1 MKANKS
7 SLRILF
13 YSHDLEYNDAYENV
27 EALLDEIYPTY
38 DLAHDKD
45 FLDLCEDI
53 NKRVPLKTANKEEVV
68 YYYTT
73 IYKGKFMWAHSLI
86 LLGIKLN
93 HEKTLIDREL
103 GHFVATIKANWWSY
117 TFNSPT
123 VFKYAKPRDE
133 NDEYDVV
140 DVYDNGLMIY
150 DKKDHKLR
158 EYISAPNGLCVAYTP
173 ELYKQKG

>member
-1 MKANKS
+1 MNMKEDSKPLS
-7 SLRILF
+7 IVLF
-13 YSHDLEYNDAYENV
+13 TNDLEEMTGYKSV
-27 EALLDEIYPTY
+27 EDMLDSVSPTY
-38 DLAHDKD
+38 DLANDKD
-45 FLDLCEDI
+45 FLELCDDI
-53 NKRVPLKTANKEEVV
+53 VKRSANGKRQ
-68 YYYTT
+68 YYAAT
-73 IYKGKFMWAHSLI
+73 IYKGRFLWAHTRV
-86 LLGIKLN
+86 LLSIKLN

-103 GHFVATIKANWWSY
+103 GHFVATIKANGWSY

-123 VFKYAKPRDE
+123 VFRYAKPRDE

-158 EYISAPNGLCVAYTP
+158 EYISAPNGLCMACTP